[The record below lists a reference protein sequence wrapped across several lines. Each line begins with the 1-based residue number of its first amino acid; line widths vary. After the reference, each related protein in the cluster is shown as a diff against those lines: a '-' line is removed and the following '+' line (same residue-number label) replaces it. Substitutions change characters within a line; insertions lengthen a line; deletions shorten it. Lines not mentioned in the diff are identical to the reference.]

1 MTISIQNNQLTAK
14 VRLNGAELSSLIDN
28 HSGEEYMWQADPEVW
43 GSSAPILFPVTGV
56 LRDGTTLID
65 GKEVAVPRHGILR
78 GRDFSVFEQSDD
90 SVTLILKDT
99 PETLAV
105 YPFKF
110 EFLVTFRLSGK
121 QLEVRYEA
129 KNLNSYDMLGSIGSH
144 PAFRLPSEN
153 PNDYQLHIHKTDEIL
168 VDDCLTSGL
177 IGLRAKPY
185 PLNNECLQL
194 TSSIFDNDALVVR
207 NQGIR
212 AVSLQTNSGDK
223 RLTMS
228 WENTPHLGLWAKPNA
243 AFVCIEPWQSY
254 SDTED
259 SSKTFSEKPGISVI
273 STKQSLK
280 DGYTIE
286 IH

>member
-1 MTISIQNNQLTAK
+1 MTISIQNDQLTAAI
-14 VRLNGAELSSLIDN
+14 RLNGAELDSLVN
-28 HSGEEYMWQADPEVW
+28 KCSGEEYIWQANPDVW

-56 LRDGTTLID
+56 LRDGTTIIN
-65 GKEVAVPRHGILR
+65 GEETAVPRHGILR
-78 GRDFSVFEQSDD
+78 GRTFKVLEQQEN
-90 SVTLILKDT
+90 SVTLALSDT

-110 EFLVTFRLSGK
+110 EFLVTFTLVGNK
-121 QLEVRYEA
+121 LEVRYEA
-129 KNLNSYDMLGSIGSH
+129 KNLNDHDMLGSIGSH
-144 PAFRLPSEN
+144 PAFRLPTGN
-153 PNDYQLHIHKTDEIL
+153 PNDYQLHIHNTDEIR
-168 VDDCLTSGL
+168 VDDCLASGL

-185 PLNNECLQL
+185 PLTNECLQL

-207 NQGIR
+207 DQGIR
-212 AVSLQTNSGDK
+212 AVSLQTNAGEK

-228 WENTPHLGLWAKPNA
+228 WDNTPHLGLWAKPNA

-254 SDTED
+254 SDTDD
-259 SSKTFSEKPGISVI
+259 SSKNFAEKPGISVI
-273 STKQSLK
+273 STKQSLT